1 MKLGLIKAGIIT
13 MASTVLATAGLGL
26 GCTETK
32 KGEDVESSESMIN
45 GVATGEIR
53 GVADVS
59 NTIRT
64 RLLDDSVAS
73 TAGFDISRVAGDPVF
88 RLRRQLGVFVQTGTG
103 TEYQGGTPTPFSLT
117 LWHQVMGRF
126 SEGFGRSCDA
136 GATPNTVRFLT
147 YTTSFGGGSSGFGG
161 SSSGSTSGGSSD
173 AGATTGTP
181 FSLYPQVAAKVTAAC
196 KFEGD
201 EAARSATAGTLFD
214 TVMGRGASLA
224 GERSAFVAEYAK
236 DGSPWVTAS
245 AKDRVTSMFLGMM
258 LNPHF
263 LLAK

>member
-1 MKLGLIKAGIIT
+1 MKLGLIQLGFFTIT
-13 MASTVLATAGLGL
+13 SSVLLAAGLGAL
-26 GCTETK
+26 GCSETK

-53 GVADVS
+53 GVVDVS

-73 TAGFDISRVAGDPVF
+73 SAGFDISRVAGDPVF
-88 RLRRQLGVFVQTGTG
+88 RLRRQLGAFVQSGTG
-103 TEYQGGTPTPFSLT
+103 TEYQGGTPTPFSMT

-147 YTTSFGGGSSGFGG
+147 YTNAFVGSSSGFGG
-161 SSSGSTSGGSSD
+161 SSSGTSGFSGD

-181 FSLYPQVAAKVTAAC
+181 FSLYPQVGAKVSAAC

-201 EAARSATAGTLFD
+201 EAARSATAGALFD

-224 GERSAFVAEYAK
+224 AERAAFVAEFAK
-236 DGSPWVTAS
+236 DGSPWVAAT
-245 AKDRVTSMFLGMM
+245 AKDRVTGMFLTMT